1 MNCIWAKTFLMM
13 IMMMIKGINNN
24 CCDGYDNVNIIVKYS
39 DNKNNTDSSKA
50 SLKVNKIKE
59 KVQSMMKTNSTKATN
74 K

>member
-13 IMMMIKGINNN
+13 IMMMIKSINNN
-24 CCDGYDNVNIIVKYS
+24 CCDGYDNVNILVKYS
-39 DNKNNTDSSKA
+39 DNKNNTESSKA

>member
-1 MNCIWAKTFLMM
+1 
-13 IMMMIKGINNN
+13 MMMIKSINNN

-39 DNKNNTDSSKA
+39 DNKNNTESSKA

-59 KVQSMMKTNSTKATN
+59 KVQSMMKTNSTKTTN